1 MQRKSF
7 VAISFV
13 HQKLQ
18 VVKLN
23 SGKTRVDKFATVD
36 LPSGLISD
44 YQVTN
49 PSGLSLVIRNLWRKL
64 HLRER
69 SVGVVV
75 PEFSSF
81 VKPLELPKI
90 EISEL
95 DEAVRWQA
103 QEFLPSGTSDMVMDW
118 KLVKETPEKYHI
130 LTLAMKKVIL
140 AGYVDAVAQAGL
152 FPLLVETPAL
162 SLNRLTG
169 KEPLG
174 KLIVYSNLGEIIYV
188 IAQGEQIL
196 GSSIVNIEEKID
208 LVETAS
214 LIVKHYKDA
223 KVGKV
228 FVGGGDITQ
237 AFAGQLGKS
246 IGQPVEIIKTKIQGL
261 PPEQVQKYLV
271 PISLSF
277 EESVGPSDEATIN
290 LLPQKWVRKYENKRL
305 KVQIW
310 TLLLISTFFILG
322 CLLVVGGT
330 YLYLLGQIKLF
341 EKQNVVNSAVIPKE
355 LTSQIDQ
362 INLTSSKVLVIM
374 DVTKTPQEVM
384 NKIIEVKPVE
394 VSISEYKIDLD
405 TGKVVFN
412 GLALTRESLVKFKTA
427 LEDNKDF
434 SLVRIPISSFEAEA
448 NLDFEVSFVYLPA
461 SKKIGPMPRA
471 TPKPD
476 AKNPN

>member
-7 VAISFV
+7 VALAFT

-18 VVKLN
+18 VIKLN
-23 SGKTRVDKFATVD
+23 SGKSRIDKFGIAD
-36 LPSGLISD
+36 LPKGLVSD
-44 YQVTN
+44 YQVVN
-49 PSGLSLVIRNLWRKL
+49 PQGLAVVIKSMWRQL
-64 HLRER
+64 HLREK
-69 SVGVVV
+69 SVGLVA

-90 EISEL
+90 EITEL

-103 QEFLPSGTSDMVMDW
+103 QEFLPSATSDMVMDW
-118 KLVKETPEKYHI
+118 KLIKETPDKFHV
-130 LTLAMKKVIL
+130 LTLAMKKNIL

-152 FPLLVETPAL
+152 FPLLVETPAI

-169 KEPLG
+169 KEPSG
-174 KLIVYSNLGEIIYV
+174 KLIVYSNLGETIYV

-196 GSSIVNIEEKID
+196 GSSIINIEEKID

-214 LIVKHYKDA
+214 LIVRHYKEV

-228 FVGGGDITQ
+228 YVGGGDMTQ
-237 AFAGQLGKS
+237 TFAGQLGKS

-277 EESVGPSDEATIN
+277 EKSVGPSDESTIN
-290 LLPQKWVRKYENKRL
+290 LLPQKWVKKYENKRL

-310 TLLLISTFFILG
+310 TLLLISTFLILS
-322 CLLVVGGT
+322 CLLVIGGT
-330 YLYLLGQIKLF
+330 YFYLISQAKVFAEENALK
-341 EKQNVVNSAVIPKE
+341 SSVIPKE
-355 LTSQIDQ
+355 LTSQIDK
-362 INLTSSKVLVIM
+362 INSTSSKILTIM
-374 DVTKTPQEVM
+374 EVTKTAQEVM
-384 NKIIEVKPVE
+384 NKINDAKPADIT
-394 VSISEYKIDLD
+394 ISEYKIDLD
-405 TGKVVFN
+405 TGKVTFN

-434 SLVRIPISSFEAEA
+434 SLVRIPISSFEAET
-448 NLDFEVSFVYLPA
+448 NLEFEVSFVYLPA
-461 SKKIGPMPRA
+461 SKKVGPVPRA

-476 AKNPN
+476 I